1 MLLEI
6 VMAQLFGVV
15 ALVLICLS
23 YFCKTKSIF
32 HILQTCADAFYG
44 CAYFFVNSYVAGFI
58 TLVSAM
64 RCAYLFFAEK
74 YNFKYT
80 YHFLSVFILGYV
92 VMTIVFWKS
101 WTDIIP
107 LCTSILFTIAYA
119 VKDLQKLR
127 YLSLIPNIIL
137 IGFNIY
143 SFTFVSAILDLMEVI
158 IIVIAIIKFKKSG
171 GNKVLVDK

>member
-1 MLLEI
+1 MLKI
-6 VMAQLFGVV
+6 IIAQIFGLI
-15 ALVLICLS
+15 ALVLIGIS

-92 VMTIVFWKS
+92 VMTIVFWQS

-107 LCTSILFTIAYA
+107 LCTSILFTIAYSIEN
-119 VKDLQKLR
+119 LQLLR
-127 YLSLIPNIIL
+127 YISLIPNIIL
-137 IGFNIY
+137 VGFNIY
-143 SFTFVSAILDLMEVI
+143 SFTFVSAILDFMEVI
-158 IIVIAIIKFKKSG
+158 IIVIAIIKFKKAG
-171 GNKVLVDK
+171 ENKVLSNN